1 MITEVKSNT
10 PLQDF
15 PGIYN
20 GNNNEL
26 LQRINTLETEVRSL
40 KAVRNADIEALS
52 QKITTMETNYRN
64 TIGQIK
70 AAYDTTISELKSEL
84 VEIGNR
90 LTALEN
96 KSTE

>member
-20 GNNNEL
+20 GNNAEL
-26 LQRINTLETEVRSL
+26 LQRISTLEAEVRAL

-70 AAYDTTISELKSEL
+70 AAYDATISELKSEL

>member
-1 MITEVKSNT
+1 MITEVNSNT

-20 GNNNEL
+20 SNNNEL
-26 LQRINTLETEVRSL
+26 LQKISTLEAEVRAL
-40 KAVRNADIEALS
+40 KAVRNADIESLRQS
-52 QKITTMETNYRN
+52 ISTMETNYRN

-70 AAYDTTISELKSEL
+70 AAYETTISELKSEL

>member
-1 MITEVKSNT
+1 MTEVKSNT

-40 KAVRNADIEALS
+40 KAVRNADIEALRQS
-52 QKITTMETNYRN
+52 ISIMETNYRN

-70 AAYDTTISELKSEL
+70 AAYDATISELKSEL

>member
-1 MITEVKSNT
+1 MREVNSNT

-20 GNNNEL
+20 DNNNEL
-26 LQRINTLETEVRSL
+26 LRTINRLQSEVNTL
-40 KAVRNADIEALS
+40 KAVRNADIEALRQS
-52 QKITTMETNYRN
+52 ISTMETNYRN
-64 TIGQIK
+64 IIGQIE
-70 AAYDTTISELKSEL
+70 AAYNTSISDLKSEL

-96 KSTE
+96 KSTN

>member
-1 MITEVKSNT
+1 MTEVKSNT

-20 GNNNEL
+20 SNNAEL
-26 LQRINTLETEVRSL
+26 LQRISTLEAEVRAL